1 MFSLAYVTP
10 LTQWLKQLCAEHLL
24 FTLQCW
30 PLKTD
35 IEMRYTVYVFR
46 YKRRFQKKKDRW
58 SIYVS
63 RELKKYT
70 YISDLQS
77 EILDERID
85 LGKGMSRK
93 QPMSETDPRRLG
105 LLPRVPPVPTNV
117 LVLEH
122 RSRIDESAGESST
135 FMGLS

>member
-1 MFSLAYVTP
+1 
-10 LTQWLKQLCAEHLL
+10 
-24 FTLQCW
+24 
-30 PLKTD
+30 
-35 IEMRYTVYVFR
+35 MRYTVYVFR